1 MPEEKEIDLKLLKD
15 AYLAM
20 KQGEAI
26 ERISTPRNHQEALSL
41 GQFQHQAAYAIS
53 CVDLHQQL
61 IFQLTGFVGNALTNF
76 TETIGR
82 SSGSI
87 NFARAEKT
95 LEAVSTIGQYMP
107 MNKGMIPTPTALGA
121 PVEKG

>member
-1 MPEEKEIDLKLLKD
+1 MSKVVTEIDLKLLKD

-26 ERISTPRNHQEALSL
+26 ERISTPTTHKEAISL

-61 IFQLTGFVGNALTNF
+61 IKQLTGFDGNALWNF

-87 NFARAEKT
+87 GFARAEKT
-95 LEAVSTIGQYMP
+95 LEAVSTIGQFLP
-107 MNKGMIPTPTALGA
+107 MQKGMIPTPESVDLND
-121 PVEKG
+121 

>member
-1 MPEEKEIDLKLLKD
+1 MTDEKLDLKLLKD

-26 ERISTPRNHQEALSL
+26 ERISTPRTHQEALSL

-61 IFQLTGFVGNALTNF
+61 IEQLTKFNGNALRNF
-76 TETIGR
+76 TETVSR
-82 SSGSI
+82 ASGSI

-95 LEAVSTIGQYMP
+95 LEAVSTIGQYLP
-107 MNKGMIPTPTALGA
+107 LQKGQIPTPTSLGA
-121 PVEKG
+121 PVDKG

>member
-1 MPEEKEIDLKLLKD
+1 MTKISDKMMKLLKD
-15 AYLAM
+15 AFLSM

-26 ERISTPRNHQEALSL
+26 ERISTPKTHDEAISL

-53 CVDLHQQL
+53 CIDLHQQL
-61 IFQLTGFVGNALTNF
+61 IKQLTEFDGDALTNF

-87 NFARAEKT
+87 GFARAEKT

-107 MNKGMIPTPTALGA
+107 MQKGMIPTPESVDLND
-121 PVEKG
+121 